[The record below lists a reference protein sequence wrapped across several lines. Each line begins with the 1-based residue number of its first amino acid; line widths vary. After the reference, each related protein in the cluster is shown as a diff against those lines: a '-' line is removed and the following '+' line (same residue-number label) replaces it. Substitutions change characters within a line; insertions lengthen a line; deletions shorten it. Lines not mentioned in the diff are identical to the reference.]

1 MFIIF
6 ILSYKYYLNCLVP
19 SFIIKQRNKLLLHRF
34 IIILIK
40 VLFIIIL
47 IKVISKIKKIRNN
60 DNNNISDSINFF
72 YQFFIFIF
80 IFFNYFTG
88 SLYFS
93 RLTTTFSEVSP
104 ATVSAKTNFPNS
116 F

>member
-6 ILSYKYYLNCLVP
+6 ILSYKYCLNCLVP
-19 SFIIKQRNKLLLHRF
+19 SFTIKQRNKLLLHR
-34 IIILIK
+34 L
-40 VLFIIIL
+40 IIIL

-60 DNNNISDSINFF
+60 DNNNISDSINPF
-72 YQFFIFIF
+72 YQFFIF

>member
-6 ILSYKYYLNCLVP
+6 ILSYKYCLNCLVP
-19 SFIIKQRNKLLLHRF
+19 SFTIKQRNKLLLHRF

-60 DNNNISDSINFF
+60 DNNNISDSINPF

-80 IFFNYFTG
+80 FFNYFTG

>member
-6 ILSYKYYLNCLVP
+6 ILSYKYCLNYLVP
-19 SFIIKQRNKLLLHRF
+19 SFTIKQRNKLLLHRF

-60 DNNNISDSINFF
+60 DNNISDSINPF
-72 YQFFIFIF
+72 YQFFIF

>member
-19 SFIIKQRNKLLLHRF
+19 SFIIKQRKFLLHR
-34 IIILIK
+34 
-40 VLFIIIL
+40 FIIIL

-60 DNNNISDSINFF
+60 DNNNISDSINPF
-72 YQFFIFIF
+72 YQFFIF

>member
-6 ILSYKYYLNCLVP
+6 ILSYKYCLNCLVP
-19 SFIIKQRNKLLLHRF
+19 SFTIKQRNKLLLHRF
-34 IIILIK
+34 IITLIK

-60 DNNNISDSINFF
+60 DNNNISDSINPF
-72 YQFFIFIF
+72 YQFFIF

>member
-6 ILSYKYYLNCLVP
+6 ILSYKYCLNCLVP
-19 SFIIKQRNKLLLHRF
+19 SFTIKQRNKLLLHR
-34 IIILIK
+34 
-40 VLFIIIL
+40 FIIIL

-60 DNNNISDSINFF
+60 DNNNISDSINPF

-80 IFFNYFTG
+80 FFNYFTG